1 MISSLRQRYN
11 AAFTEAR
18 YTAFMAELNKSM
30 YWPVDFRVA
39 ESPLFLDA
47 DTTQALVAAS
57 DDIVGQLARPAFRAH
72 AKTAI
77 PAGLEVPKETEWPHF
92 LAVDFALCR
101 DTSGQVLP
109 QLIELQGFPTVACWQ
124 ALLAAAY
131 KRHFPEIPA
140 DFTPYFGGARP
151 SPFAKA
157 TDDRPDALS
166 GAANE
171 AKVVSANSSQPVQR
185 PGSTYEEQEA
195 HYLADLRR
203 AILGDC
209 LPENVVLL
217 EITPDQQKTRID
229 FACTHAMLGIK
240 PLCVTKVLKR
250 GKQLFY
256 GSGGREVRI
265 ERIFNRVIFDELLRK
280 NPPMRFSFFEDLDVQ
295 WAGHPNWYFRIS
307 KHTLPYLRSPYVPDC
322 RFVSELGGNLPAD
335 LENYVLKPLY
345 SFAGLGVDI
354 APTREKLAAVE
365 KPGEWLLQRKVAY
378 APLMETPDGPAK
390 AEVRLIYAGDGEGMP
405 TLVNQLVRLTKGAM
419 HGVDFNKGR
428 TWVGAS
434 AGFHA
439 PL

>member
-1 MISSLRQRYN
+1 MIPAIRQRYN

-18 YTAFMAELNKSM
+18 YAAFLKELNSSM

-47 DTTQALVAAS
+47 DTTTALVRAA
-57 DDIVGQLARPAFRAH
+57 DDIVRQLATPEFRKH
-72 AKTAI
+72 AKTSI
-77 PAGLEVPKETEWPHF
+77 PQGLEVPKETAWPHF
-92 LAVDFALCR
+92 LAVDFALCH
-101 DTSGQVLP
+101 DAAGMVVP

-124 ALLAAAY
+124 ALLCS
-131 KRHFPEIPA
+131 KFKKHFPEIPA
-140 DFTPYFGGARP
+140 EFTPYFGGLDEERY
-151 SPFAKA
+151 
-157 TDDRPDALS
+157 LS
-166 GAANE
+166 DYR
-171 AKVVSANSSQPVQR
+171 S
-185 PGSTYEEQEA
+185 
-195 HYLADLRR
+195 

-209 LPENVVLL
+209 LPENTVLL

-240 PLCVTKVLKR
+240 PLCVTKVIKR

-280 NPPMRFSFFEDLDVQ
+280 NPPMKFSFFEDLDVQ

-307 KHTLPYLRSPYVPDC
+307 KHTLPFLKSPFVPDC
-322 RFVSELGGNLPAD
+322 RFVSELGGNIPAD

-354 APTREKLAAVE
+354 APTREKIAAVD
-365 KPGEWLLQRKVAY
+365 KPAEWLLQRKVTY
-378 APLMETPDGPAK
+378 APVMETPDGPAK
-390 AEVRLIYAGDGEGMP
+390 AEVRLIFAGDGTGMP
-405 TLVNQLVRLTKGAM
+405 SLVNHLVRLTKGAM
-419 HGVDFNKGR
+419 HGVDFNKGK

-434 AGFHA
+434 AGFHP